1 MSSLKIAHIFDI
13 CIQFMVQV
21 SAPLL
26 GSVFFDKQ
34 SVRKVSNFERN
45 FGNFNSKLW
54 CNISKMVTGKKFD
67 GIYIYCIYIFIV
79 IKKEKYKNQKIQY
92 LA

>member
-1 MSSLKIAHIFDI
+1 MSSYKIAHFFDI

-34 SVRKVSNFERN
+34 SVRKVRKIERN

-54 CNISKMVTGKKFD
+54 CNISKMVKGKKFD
-67 GIYIYCIYIFIV
+67 GTTKYI
-79 IKKEKYKNQKIQY
+79 
-92 LA
+92 L